1 MSKNFELLDQLGKA
15 PGMFRP
21 EEEPAPVNTAL
32 PVEPSNSIPTLEID
46 GLARDEVS
54 KLVQRLFLLQGT
66 EAPHQVVFSSTE
78 SGNGCSWMCAH
89 AAEILASQVGNSVCV
104 VDGNLNAPSLH
115 RQFGVENHYGL
126 SEALTGGG
134 PIRQYAQQLS
144 RSNLWLLSSGAAN
157 ENSRQLLASGRM
169 RSCISDLRAE
179 FDYVLMDVA
188 PMNVSNQTM
197 SVGSLFDGVVLVI
210 KANSTRRD
218 STREAVQQLRASNV
232 RVLGV
237 VLNQRTFPIPE
248 RIYKRL

>member
-15 PGMFRP
+15 PGMFGP
-21 EEEPAPVNTAL
+21 DAEPAPAATL
-32 PVEPSNSIPTLEID
+32 PVEPSNSTPTLEID
-46 GLARDEVS
+46 GMARDEVT
-54 KLVQRLFLLQGT
+54 KLVHRLFLLPGT
-66 EAPHQVVFSSTE
+66 DAPHQVVFASTD

-104 VDGNLNAPSLH
+104 VDCNLNSPSLH
-115 RQFGVENHYGL
+115 RQFGVENNYGL
-126 SEALTGGG
+126 SEALVSGG

-144 RSNLWLLSSGAAN
+144 RSNLWLMSAGAVN
-157 ENSRQLLASGRM
+157 ENSRTLLESGRM
-169 RSCISDLRAE
+169 RSCIADLRSE
-179 FDYVLMDVA
+179 FDYMLMDIA
-188 PMNVSNQTM
+188 PMNVSNHTM
-197 SVGSLFDGVVLVI
+197 SFGSLLDGVVLVI